1 MANRRNTNRRQSRRK
16 RQRAMTDAVKLLLA
30 FLLIIVAAAVVIF
43 VRGELGGIDPFGR
56 KESSEAQES
65 TEESDNGESES
76 LEPKPGFNTDA
87 EGRLYYLDETGE
99 RLSEAWLSLKGSLYY
114 IDTEGYVQTEDLSY
128 EGMDFEFDEEGAVSS
143 ISYDPYYSPAG
154 DDEDGY
160 FSSVRDRRLVVYLD
174 EDEMSGSFFLIR
186 YRRTTDDTD
195 YDLGGDNKQYT
206 SPYSMQI
213 DGNYIYYLPWTDREQ
228 EGDGYLNRN
237 LYRIEPGATVR
248 ELVAEDVDGYRAVD
262 GDIYYQKN
270 GRIFMTRH
278 AGEDTTVPDFSA
290 VEDFYVDIKAGDKA
304 YLYTADGRPVTL
316 ASDEFKAGNFRYELG
331 TDGEILSV
339 KEKSSVSTGGY
350 TYTIEEDSAFGAAVS
365 RVVRTEEATGKKEII
380 SSEFDGS
387 CGNLH
392 YDFDTGYMYAE
403 YTDKAGNS
411 RILKI
416 SKDGDVDYL
425 LDDGGAAKLKLYALQ
440 DNNAV
445 CRAEAGDG
453 SISFVEL
460 RLRASVPMALSV
472 EPEELTEGEGP
483 VEIESS
489 EAETKAPV
497 TEPTTELQNIEAPT
511 TSLKDT
517 PVAPQGPGAGLTS
530 PGEGSSNIQSLGPG
544 LGSVVSEGPPG

>member
-1 MANRRNTNRRQSRRK
+1 MANRRNTNRRQSRHK

-56 KESSEAQES
+56 KESAETQES

-99 RLSEAWLSLKGSLYY
+99 RLSETWLSLDSSLYY

-128 EGMDFEFDEEGAVSS
+128 EGMDFEFDEKGAVSS
-143 ISYDPYYSPAG
+143 ISYDPYFSPAG

-228 EGDGYLNRN
+228 DGDGYLNRN

-248 ELVAEDVDGYRAVD
+248 ELVAEDVEGYRVVD

-290 VEDFYVDIKAGDKA
+290 VEDFYVDIEAGDKA

-316 ASDEFKAGNFRYELG
+316 VSDEFKAGNFRYELG
-331 TDGEILSV
+331 ADGEILSV

-350 TYTIEEDSAFGAAVS
+350 TYTIEEDSAFGTAVS

-387 CGNLH
+387 CKNLH

-425 LDDGGAAKLKLYALQ
+425 LDDGGAAKLTLYALQ

-489 EAETKAPV
+489 EAETNAPV